1 MHTSFARKCGAGI
14 MALSAA
20 AALAACSSDGDD
32 SAPKSEEK
40 KESTKTSEATP
51 EQPTAAELNE
61 VLTKASDPNVPTEE
75 KVKTVQG
82 GESAPE
88 LFDTMTQSKVES
100 GAEFEVV
107 DPVLPG
113 VEPNSV
119 MAAVR
124 FSTPEQPDQNADNVI
139 FVHEDGVWK
148 LSQSW
153 ACT

>member
-61 VLTKASDPNVPTEE
+61 VLT
-75 KVKTVQG
+75 
-82 GESAPE
+82 
-88 LFDTMTQSKVES
+88 
-100 GAEFEVV
+100 
-107 DPVLPG
+107 
-113 VEPNSV
+113 
-119 MAAVR
+119 
-124 FSTPEQPDQNADNVI
+124 
-139 FVHEDGVWK
+139 
-148 LSQSW
+148 
-153 ACT
+153 